1 MKKIPVPSSVLSSD
15 CRLAAMISLVAVMKF
30 RIYQIKERVYQIIPL
45 LRVRECYL
53 KISSKMK
60 TARWTFEMDFGAV
73 RDYCTRPNSGFPVSD
88 GNYSLGLFPQS
99 VALIELY
106 GDAYY
111 NFTHLRHVSHIRR
124 HFPSTFQQNLPFH
137 LPLTH
142 SVGIGVILVQ
152 V

>member
-15 CRLAAMISLVAVMKF
+15 CRLTVISLVAVMKF

-53 KISSKMK
+53 KISSKLK
-60 TARWTFEMDFGAV
+60 TTRWTFEMDFGEV

-88 GNYSLGLFPQS
+88 WNYYLGLFHQS

-106 GDAYY
+106 GDKYY
-111 NFTHLRHVSHIRR
+111 NFTHLRHVSHI
-124 HFPSTFQQNLPFH
+124 
-137 LPLTH
+137 
-142 SVGIGVILVQ
+142 
-152 V
+152 